1 MVRIPRREISP
12 ERDYTRSIMRG
23 NALRLKAR
31 PQTHSIQLDVGAG
44 PESSAGAAEASTL
57 AAE

>member
-1 MVRIPRREISP
+1 
-12 ERDYTRSIMRG
+12 MRG

-44 PESSAGAAEASTL
+44 PESSTGAAKASTL